1 MKRLAMVCHRV
12 PYPPDKGERVR
23 AYHQLRALAR
33 HFRITLAALAH
44 DAADRKAAD
53 ALGQWCDEVI
63 IAGAGGLAGR
73 ARGGLRLLAGR
84 SVTEGYF
91 HAPRLLRQ
99 LLASASGDP
108 FDLVFAYSSGVMPVA
123 LGVPAEARVM
133 DLVDVDSA
141 KWSSYADGARW
152 PMRWV
157 YRREARGV
165 ARLERQALERFDAV
179 TLVSDAEV
187 AALGTPS
194 DKLLAVGNGVDTEY
208 FSPPETSGGD
218 TPSLVFT
225 GTMDYRPNVE
235 GVCWFVRDIW
245 PELQRRRPDLEF
257 IIVGRNPTLA
267 ARRLADVPGVTVTG
281 GVPDVRPYLSHAAV
295 AVAPLRVARGVQNKV
310 LEAMAMGNAVVGT
323 RQALEGLDVVP
334 GEHVLQADTAP
345 QWHHALSEL
354 LDQDDH
360 RRQLGAAARQHVVRE
375 YSWEAQLA
383 PLVDLCLRLAEGQPS
398 ARV

>member
-33 HFRITLAALAH
+33 HFRITLATLTH
-44 DAADRKAAD
+44 DAPDRKAAD
-53 ALGQWCDEVI
+53 TLGQWCDEVI
-63 IAGAGGLAGR
+63 TAGAGGLAGR
-73 ARGGLRLLAGR
+73 VRGGLRLLAGR

-91 HAPRLLRQ
+91 HSPRLLQQ

-123 LGVPAEARVM
+123 LGVPAPVRIM

-141 KWSSYADGARW
+141 KWSSYADAAHW

-179 TLVSDAEV
+179 TLVSKAEV

-208 FSPPETSGGD
+208 FSPPETPGD
-218 TPSLVFT
+218 RPSLVFT

-235 GVCWFVRDIW
+235 GVLWFVRDIW
-245 PELQRRRPDLEF
+245 PELKRRRPDLEF
-257 IIVGRNPTLA
+257 TIVGRNPTLA
-267 ARRLADVPGVTVTG
+267 VDRLADVPGVIVTG

-295 AVAPLRVARGVQNKV
+295 AVVPLRVARGVQNKV
-310 LEAMAMGNAVVGT
+310 LEAMAMGRAVVGT
-323 RQALEGLDVVP
+323 SQALEGLDVVP

-345 QWHHALSEL
+345 QWHRTLSEL
-354 LDQDDH
+354 LDQDDR
-360 RRQLGAAARQHVVRE
+360 RRQLGAAARQHVVQE

-383 PLVDLCLRLAEGQPS
+383 PLVDLCLRLTEGQPS
-398 ARV
+398 ATA